1 MNKKGKEKKMNDY
14 NDYEE
19 KRRKKREKRADILN
33 NIRMF
38 AAIAMLMT
46 VVALIIISGVDLGY
60 FNWIFAIG
68 FIILIIVGLLT
79 R

>member
-1 MNKKGKEKKMNDY
+1 
-14 NDYEE
+14 
-19 KRRKKREKRADILN
+19 
-33 NIRMF
+33 
-38 AAIAMLMT
+38 MLMT

>member
-1 MNKKGKEKKMNDY
+1 MQGSVKQEAPPSSRWGSSH
-14 NDYEE
+14 
-19 KRRKKREKRADILN
+19 

>member
-1 MNKKGKEKKMNDY
+1 MND
-14 NDYEE
+14 NEE
-19 KRRKKREKRADILN
+19 RRNKREKRVDILN

-60 FNWIFAIG
+60 FTWLFVIG
-68 FIILIIVGLLT
+68 LLILILVGLFT